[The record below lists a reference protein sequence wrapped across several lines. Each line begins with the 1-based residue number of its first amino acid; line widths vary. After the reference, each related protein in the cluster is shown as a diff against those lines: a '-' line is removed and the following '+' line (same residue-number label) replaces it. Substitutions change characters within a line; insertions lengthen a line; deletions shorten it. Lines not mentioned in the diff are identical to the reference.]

1 MDYSDQPVAYVEVTA
16 VDGQTVTYETPEA
29 KEVLFTPDVLPVKL
43 ADDLDGD
50 PTNHSLT
57 IAVSDMTYTDAESA
71 DLGLGP
77 DTVVEEGDFLALGTG
92 STEDERRGDVRQDH
106 LGGRE
111 RRQLHHRVLG
121 RHEG

>member
-16 VDGQTVTYETPEA
+16 IADGTVTYKTPEA

-43 ADDLDGD
+43 ADDTDGD
-50 PTNHSLT
+50 PDNHSIT
-57 IAVSDMTYTDAESA
+57 IAVSKMTYTDPESA

-92 STEDERRGDVRQDH
+92 STEENAEVTFAKIISVAA
-106 LGGRE
+106 E

-121 RHEG
+121 RHRG